1 MDFYKKLTFSVLAF
15 VFCFAVMIK
24 LVEPVIERQL
34 SILKQNADIPIV
46 NLEFINVFN
55 GDMSVVGPRPHMLS
69 EDVMLTEKIDK
80 YRLRYWV
87 KPGITGLAAIKGFRG
102 GTESLLLMQQRID
115 LDIKY
120 IETWSIWLDIKICF
134 LTAIETLM
142 GSGKG
147 D

>member
-1 MDFYKKLTFSVLAF
+1 MSFDVSANIDKQSITQRGDKRVSAVGAF
-15 VFCFAVMIK
+15 LRKTNIDEF
-24 LVEPVIERQL
+24 PQ
-34 SILKQNADIPIV
+34 
-46 NLEFINVFN
+46 FINVFN

>member
-1 MDFYKKLTFSVLAF
+1 MNIEPSNSESITKVGDSRIFSF
-15 VFCFAVMIK
+15 GHFMRKTNIDEF
-24 LVEPVIERQL
+24 PQ
-34 SILKQNADIPIV
+34 
-46 NLEFINVFN
+46 FINVFN